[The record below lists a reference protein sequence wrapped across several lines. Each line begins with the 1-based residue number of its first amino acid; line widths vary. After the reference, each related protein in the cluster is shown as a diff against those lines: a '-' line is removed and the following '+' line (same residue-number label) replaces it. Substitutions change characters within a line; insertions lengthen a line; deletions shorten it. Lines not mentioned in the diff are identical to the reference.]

1 MQGKSGMGKKALD
14 QVKKK
19 MELKWNE
26 LQAQMQQMEQVRW
39 PLLVC
44 LAFEILSGIIVVE
57 PIVKL

>member
-1 MQGKSGMGKKALD
+1 
-14 QVKKK
+14 